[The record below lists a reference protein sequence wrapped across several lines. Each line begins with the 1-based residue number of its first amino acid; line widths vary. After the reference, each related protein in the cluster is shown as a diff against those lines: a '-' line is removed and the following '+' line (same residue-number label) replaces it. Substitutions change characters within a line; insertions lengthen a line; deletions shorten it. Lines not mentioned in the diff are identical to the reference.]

1 MQGMRNV
8 ALGGWRLLPQVR
20 REVPHPEGK
29 SDLEGRCVM
38 AHWQQVGM
46 SIFVDA
52 ILVVVIPVIVWQ
64 GIKMVKELLPDIKEE
79 MKRW

>member
-1 MQGMRNV
+1 
-8 ALGGWRLLPQVR
+8 
-20 REVPHPEGK
+20 
-29 SDLEGRCVM
+29 M

-52 ILVVVIPVIVWQ
+52 ILVIVIPVIVWQ

-79 MKRW
+79 MKR

>member
-1 MQGMRNV
+1 
-8 ALGGWRLLPQVR
+8 
-20 REVPHPEGK
+20 
-29 SDLEGRCVM
+29 M

-64 GIKMVKELLPDIKEE
+64 GIKMVKELAAGIREE
-79 MKRW
+79 REERGE

>member
-1 MQGMRNV
+1 M
-8 ALGGWRLLPQVR
+8 
-20 REVPHPEGK
+20 
-29 SDLEGRCVM
+29 M

-64 GIKMVKELLPDIKEE
+64 GIKMVKELLPDIKKE
-79 MKRW
+79 MKR

>member
-1 MQGMRNV
+1 M
-8 ALGGWRLLPQVR
+8 
-20 REVPHPEGK
+20 
-29 SDLEGRCVM
+29 M

-64 GIKMVKELLPDIKEE
+64 GIKMIKELLPDIKEE
-79 MKRW
+79 MKL

>member
-1 MQGMRNV
+1 M
-8 ALGGWRLLPQVR
+8 
-20 REVPHPEGK
+20 
-29 SDLEGRCVM
+29 M

-52 ILVVVIPVIVWQ
+52 ILVIVIPVIVWQ

-79 MKRW
+79 MKR

>member
-1 MQGMRNV
+1 
-8 ALGGWRLLPQVR
+8 
-20 REVPHPEGK
+20 
-29 SDLEGRCVM
+29 M

-52 ILVVVIPVIVWQ
+52 ILVVVIPVIAWQ

-79 MKRW
+79 MKR

>member
-1 MQGMRNV
+1 
-8 ALGGWRLLPQVR
+8 
-20 REVPHPEGK
+20 
-29 SDLEGRCVM
+29 M

-52 ILVVVIPVIVWQ
+52 ILVLVISVIVWQ

-79 MKRW
+79 MKR